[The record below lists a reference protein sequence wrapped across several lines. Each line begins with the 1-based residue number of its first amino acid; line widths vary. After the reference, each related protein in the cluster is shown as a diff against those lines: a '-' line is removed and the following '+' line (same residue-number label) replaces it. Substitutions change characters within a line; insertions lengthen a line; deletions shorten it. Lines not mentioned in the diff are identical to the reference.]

1 MEFLAEVFVVLLE
14 ILGELLLPLLVEL
27 GQVRRERFYV
37 AK

>member
-27 GQVRRERFYV
+27 GQVEGRDFM
-37 AK
+37 